1 MQRILKE
8 YNEMNMNK
16 IINLNLEVRDSFL
29 QLKRSTTQW
38 DNILDKA
45 LLAEDLLENKSNYDF
60 KIRSTLW
67 I

>member
-1 MQRILKE
+1 
-8 YNEMNMNK
+8 MNMNK